1 MNNTRYQYRVLY
13 HDVFFFSKSKY
24 RMGVLFVCFLATV
37 VAILPKM

>member
-1 MNNTRYQYRVLY
+1 MMY
-13 HDVFFFSKSKY
+13 FFLAKAKY